1 MREFKLIQTANSPTI
16 NIQFRNLDH
25 SEAIE
30 KRIRDQIS
38 KLNHHFG
45 EINGRGR
52 DIGFPMPPAQ
62 IRTCG
67 ITAYGSYLGC
77 DA

>member
-45 EINGRGR
+45 EINVSVRPTHL
-52 DIGFPMPPAQ
+52 DHLTVMQ
-62 IRTCG
+62 VWN
-67 ITAYGSYLGC
+67 
-77 DA
+77 